1 MKEYEE
7 MILSMNVSLTLSDLN
22 KWVGEGG
29 QDYDEPMGWLTSG
42 PFLHRVYDFQPTAH
56 LPNRCSQC
64 AARFPAGPTGK
75 DRLQAHLD
83 WHFRR
88 NRKEREN
95 EGRGAN
101 RRWLPRAEFWIK
113 DVTSNVVS
121 ADGAAASGPSA
132 SKPGLGMAPKVDA
145 AFVAKQRAELQNSWI
160 PVPSDPARAALP
172 CPICK
177 EKFVSEY
184 NEDEEEWIWM
194 NAIEADGQ
202 VRLGPG
208 SNVDDE
214 FLCGGPEFGAVR
226 FQISHATC
234 RSDAVATA
242 VANRVIAN
250 ADGKSGLRANSPAR
264 SRGNTPQ
271 PTNSNLALKQSP
283 LSVRGGTPIGDL
295 SPALPTKVMTD
306 DVDVKPST
314 AILQAADRLNTA
326 VTQQHLREGSND
338 STNSAGIKRKAADDL
353 DTLKEIKREKA

>member
-1 MKEYEE
+1 MSW
-7 MILSMNVSLTLSDLN
+7 IQALTGRQMVIDRLLLYRN
-22 KWVGEGG
+22 
-29 QDYDEPMGWLTSG
+29 
-42 PFLHRVYDFQPTAH
+42 YDFKPTAH

-64 AARFPAGPTGK
+64 AARFPAGQTGK

-88 NRKEREN
+88 NRKEKEN

-113 DVTSNVVS
+113 DVTSNAVS
-121 ADGAAASGPSA
+121 ADGAGASGSSS

-145 AFVAKQRAELQNSWI
+145 AYVAKQREDLQNSWI
-160 PVPSDPARAALP
+160 PVPSDPAKAALP

-202 VRLGPG
+202 VSVLFPSMRSEKTRCGHVRGLNQK
-208 SNVDDE
+208 SASVLRRNVVH
-214 FLCGGPEFGAVR
+214 L
-226 FQISHATC
+226 QISHATC

-242 VANRVIAN
+242 VANRLVT
-250 ADGKSGLRANSPAR
+250 DTKSNLRAESPAR

-271 PTNSNLALKQSP
+271 ATGSGLAVKSP
-283 LSVRGGTPIGDL
+283 LRAVKENTPTQNA
-295 SPALPTKVMTD
+295 SPTRSAIPPSAET
-306 DVDVKPST
+306 DVKPTT
-314 AILQAADRLNTA
+314 AILQAADRLNTT
-326 VTQQHLREGSND
+326 VRQLRENSTD
-338 STNSAGIKRKAADDL
+338 SSSSAGVKRKADEDV
-353 DTLKEIKREKA
+353 DILKEIKKEKA

>member
-1 MKEYEE
+1 MRAPRSARRRTRSGLT
-7 MILSMNVSLTLSDLN
+7 IGISLVLS
-22 KWVGEGG
+22 G
-29 QDYDEPMGWLTSG
+29 
-42 PFLHRVYDFQPTAH
+42 RIYDFQPTAH

-64 AARFPAGPTGK
+64 AARFPAGPAGK

-113 DVTSNVVS
+113 DVTSNIVS
-121 ADGAAASGPSA
+121 ADGASSSGPSVN
-132 SKPGLGMAPKVDA
+132 KPGLGMAPKVDA
-145 AFVAKQRAELQNSWI
+145 AFVAKQRAELQSSWI
-160 PVPSDPARAALP
+160 PVPSDPAKAALP

-202 VRLGPG
+202 VRWAATQTG
-208 SNVDDE
+208 SNSLGRSIDRSEYSNV
-214 FLCGGPEFGAVR
+214 AR

-250 ADGKSGLRANSPAR
+250 TEGKNGLRANSPAC

-271 PTNSNLALKQSP
+271 PGSNSLATKNSP
-283 LSVRGGTPIGDL
+283 RSVKGGTPVPNP
-295 SPALPTKVMTD
+295 SPAVPTKIVTD
-306 DVDVKPST
+306 DADVKPST
-314 AILQAADRLNTA
+314 AVLQAADRLNTA
-326 VTQQHLREGSND
+326 VTQLREGSTE
-338 STNSAGIKRKAADDL
+338 STTSAGVKRKADD
-353 DTLKEIKREKA
+353 DVDALKEVKREKA

>member
-1 MKEYEE
+1 
-7 MILSMNVSLTLSDLN
+7 LCS
-22 KWVGEGG
+22 
-29 QDYDEPMGWLTSG
+29 
-42 PFLHRVYDFQPTAH
+42 RVYDFQPTAH

-64 AARFPAGPTGK
+64 AARFPAGPAGK

-88 NRKEREN
+88 NRKEKEN

-113 DVTSNVVS
+113 DVTSNVIS
-121 ADGAAASGPSA
+121 ADGASSSGPST
-132 SKPGLGMAPKVDA
+132 SNKPGLGMAPKVDA
-145 AFVAKQRAELQNSWI
+145 AFVARQRAELQNSWI

-184 NEDEEEWIWM
+184 NEDEEEWIWK

-202 VRLGPG
+202 VRFVPCAYLDMRC
-208 SNVDDE
+208 VDDRSE
-214 FLCGGPEFGAVR
+214 LDVSDR

-250 ADGKSGLRANSPAR
+250 ADGKNLGLRANSPAR

-271 PTNSNLALKQSP
+271 PGSNNLAVKNSP
-283 LSVRGGTPIGDL
+283 RSIRGGTPAGNP
-295 SPALPTKVMTD
+295 SPAIPTKLATD
-306 DVDVKPST
+306 ETDVKPSA
-314 AILQAADRLNTA
+314 AILQAADRLTTA
-326 VTQQHLREGSND
+326 VSQLREGSTD
-338 STNSAGIKRKAADDL
+338 STTSAGVKRKADEDV
-353 DTLKEIKREKA
+353 DSHKEAKREKA